1 VEPSEILL
9 HELLYFYAEPK
20 QTRLRLL
27 KSWLEKPLKNRF
39 VSCQTL
45 ICHLFGVAKAGK
57 TRAKHLLPRWTP
69 TNSYPVQAI
78 QQPIAKPRPDET
90 IC

>member
-1 VEPSEILL
+1 MKSSEILL
-9 HELLYFYAEPK
+9 HELLYFYAELK

-45 ICHLFGVAKAGK
+45 ISYLGVAKAGK
-57 TRAKHLLPRWTP
+57 IRAKHLLPRWTP

-78 QQPIAKPRPDET
+78 EQPIAKPRPDET

>member
-1 VEPSEILL
+1 MEPSEILL
-9 HELLYFYAEPK
+9 HKLLYLYAEPK
-20 QTRLRLL
+20 QTRLQLS
-27 KSWLEKPLKNRF
+27 KSWMQKPLKNHF

-45 ICHLFGVAKAGK
+45 ICHLVGVAKAGK
-57 TRAKHLLPRWTP
+57 TRAKHLLLRWTP

-78 QQPIAKPRPDET
+78 EQQIAKPRPDET

>member
-1 VEPSEILL
+1 MEPSEILL
-9 HELLYFYAEPK
+9 HEMLYFCAEPR
-20 QTRLRLL
+20 QTRLQLS

-45 ICHLFGVAKAGK
+45 ICHLVGVAKADK
-57 TRAKHLLPRWTP
+57 THAKHVLLRWTP

-78 QQPIAKPRPDET
+78 ELQIAKPRPDET